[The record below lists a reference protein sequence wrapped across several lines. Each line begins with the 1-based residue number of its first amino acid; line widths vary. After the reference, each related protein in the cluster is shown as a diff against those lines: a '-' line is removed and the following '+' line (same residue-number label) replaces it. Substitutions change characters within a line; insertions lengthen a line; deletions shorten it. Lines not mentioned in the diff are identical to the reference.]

1 MLCEKPNLYIQFQFR
16 WLIFIDKLNGTL
28 NSISKKQ
35 VIYTVISFACFLLV
49 YRLGVPALGQEMG
62 SALAVI
68 IAGVLLWVLEPF
80 PLSLTCFLIIFGFM
94 VTGTATTEV
103 VLSGFS
109 SSATFLILAGLM
121 MAQGISH
128 TTLGERAAYRTILW
142 FGASPKGSL
151 LALLL
156 TLQLLAFFVP
166 ATAVKATL
174 LLPITYTL
182 SKNLVQTG
190 SHPRVH
196 KMLLLGLAYGTHI
209 TGLAVLPG
217 ALGNV
222 ITADLISANLPY
234 EMTYTRWLAYFAPV
248 SLVLIPCAWF
258 ILTRAF
264 PAGKEGRSG
273 ERIDYLEQQLEAF
286 GPLTA
291 GEKRL
296 IAILLITVV
305 LWMTDFIHGWP
316 AFVPAFLAVIFMAL
330 PGVGFISWDRLLKI
344 SWGNVLMVG
353 TNLSMGMVFISTGA
367 AGYLAT
373 TLFPESILPAVFAFS
388 ILGFILMGSLV
399 HFYHLFIGN
408 VATLIIIMVPMVLE
422 LGAKTGIDPLYWVLI
437 TGASSLLGFILVIQ
451 TMPGVIVYSTGEL
464 TALDFIKAGVPLTL
478 ASIVVLALAARF
490 WWPLLETV
498 YVM

>member
-1 MLCEKPNLYIQFQFR
+1 MIGAAL
-16 WLIFIDKLNGTL
+16 
-28 NSISKKQ
+28 
-35 VIYTVISFACFLLV
+35 SFACFLLL
-49 YRLGVPALGQEMG
+49 YRFGVPALGQEMG
-62 SALAVI
+62 AALAVI

-80 PLSLTCFLIIFGFM
+80 PLSLTCLLIIFGLM
-94 VTGTATTEV
+94 VTGTASSEV

-109 SSATFLILAGLM
+109 SGATFLILSGLM
-121 MAQGISH
+121 MAKGISH
-128 TTLGERAAYRTILW
+128 TTLGERAAYRIILW

-151 LALLL
+151 MALLL

-182 SKNLVQTG
+182 GKNMVATG

-222 ITADLISANLPY
+222 ITADLISANLSY
-234 EMTYTRWLAYFAPV
+234 ELNYTRWLAYFAPV
-248 SLVLIPCAWF
+248 SLALIPCAWV
-258 ILTRAF
+258 ILSWAF
-264 PAGKEGRSG
+264 PAGDGGRPG
-273 ERIDYLEQQLEAF
+273 ERVDYLEQQLKSF
-286 GPLTA
+286 GPLTP

-296 IAILLITVV
+296 MAILFLTVV

-316 AFVPAFLAVIFMAL
+316 AFVPAMLAVILMAL
-330 PGVGFISWDRLLKI
+330 PGVGFIAWDRLLKI
-344 SWGNVLMVG
+344 SWENVLMIG
-353 TNLSMGMVFISTGA
+353 TNLSMGMVFINTGA

-373 TLFPESILPAVFAFS
+373 TLFPDSILPAVFAFS
-388 ILGFILMGSLV
+388 VLGFILMSSLV
-399 HFYHLFIGN
+399 QFYHLFIGN

-422 LGAKTGIDPLYWVLI
+422 LGTGLGIDPLYWVLI

-451 TMPGVIVYSTGEL
+451 TMPGVIVYGTGEL
-464 TALDFIKAGVPLTL
+464 SALDFIKAGVPLTL
-478 ASIVVLALAARF
+478 ASILVLALVARF

-498 YVM
+498 LVK